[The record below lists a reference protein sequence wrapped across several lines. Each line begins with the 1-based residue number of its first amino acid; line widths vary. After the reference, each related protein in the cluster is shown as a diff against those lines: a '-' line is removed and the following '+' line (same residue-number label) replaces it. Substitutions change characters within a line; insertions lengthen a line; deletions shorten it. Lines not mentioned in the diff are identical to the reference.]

1 MKSERLYTTQLQAGL
16 GLIEE
21 TRILLDLWEHG
32 MPSTEL
38 YQVAL
43 NSGNFPNV
51 SARRLQNIV
60 GECFTPRYLVDGEYP
75 ANVLKQLHNRL
86 SSQVF
91 SQLLFLFT
99 ARANA
104 ILADFVKDV
113 FWNKYAGGH
122 DSISNQDAKQFV
134 IDANQAG
141 KTRKPWSES
150 TIKKVSSYL
159 TGCCADFGLLASGRR
174 NVRKIY
180 QYHADPVTIG
190 FLAHDLHFLGLGDN
204 AVLAHPDWQLFG
216 LQKADVRDE
225 FKRLSYRGFF
235 IVQTAAD
242 VVHIGWN
249 YKNWKDFIN
258 VVTEG

>member
-1 MKSERLYTTQLQAGL
+1 MKPNQLYTTRLQAGL

-21 TRILLDLWEHG
+21 TRVLLDLWEPG
-32 MPSTEL
+32 MRSSDL

-51 SARRLQNIV
+51 SARRLRNIV
-60 GECFTPRYLVDGEYP
+60 AECFTPRYLVEGEYP
-75 ANVLKQLHNRL
+75 ADVLKQLHNHL
-86 SSQVF
+86 SASVF

-104 ILADFVKDV
+104 IFADFVKDV
-113 FWNKYAGGH
+113 FWKKYAGGH
-122 DSISNQDAKQFV
+122 DSIGNQDAKQFV
-134 IDANQAG
+134 LEANQAG
-141 KTRKPWSES
+141 KTQKPWSES

-159 TGCCADFGLLASGRR
+159 IGCCADFGLLASGRG
-174 NVRKIY
+174 NIRKIY
-180 QYHADPVTIG
+180 QYHADPATIA
-190 FLAHDLHFLGLGDN
+190 FLAHDLHFSGLGDN

-216 LQKADVRDE
+216 LQKEDVRDE
-225 FKRLSYRGFF
+225 LKRLSYRGFF
-235 IVQTAAD
+235 IVQTAGD